1 MSIVRAHTYLAMPLL
16 VFLALSLASAVL
28 LWHRYVPRYS
38 SASFGAAVTSTA
50 VFQLLAFLDLG
61 YLDPFVIIA
70 VITSFTAAFVV
81 ALLVGLPIRGRRK
94 QRQEPPDAL

>member
-1 MSIVRAHTYLAMPLL
+1 MSNVRAHTYLAMPLL
-16 VFLALSLASAVL
+16 VFLALSLASAV

-81 ALLVGLPIRGRRK
+81 ALLVGLPIRARRK
-94 QRQEPPDAL
+94 LRQEPPDAL